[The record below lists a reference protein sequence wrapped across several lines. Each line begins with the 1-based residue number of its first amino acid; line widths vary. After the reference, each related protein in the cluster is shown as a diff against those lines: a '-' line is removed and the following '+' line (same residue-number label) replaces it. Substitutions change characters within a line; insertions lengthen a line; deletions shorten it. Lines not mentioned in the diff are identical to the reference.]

1 MSGRTSQVKA
11 ASTVQDHGISSTSLG
26 TACMSIKPSDV
37 TARCSGVY
45 APVGITNLT
54 EESCT
59 LTALKPG
66 SSKAK
71 SVGHRLCRRG
81 WLLLLPLKT
90 GSTVCRCCS
99 EKKAAAAAAA
109 SLGVSDTVKKSVEG
123 DWTLDG
129 SRLVCFN
136 RVNGIDPHRRSA
148 SNSTCRST
156 FHVHVNH

>member
-1 MSGRTSQVKA
+1 MLQ
-11 ASTVQDHGISSTSLG
+11 
-26 TACMSIKPSDV
+26 
-37 TARCSGVY
+37 GVY
-45 APVGITNLT
+45 FSVGITNLT

-71 SVGHRLCRRG
+71 SVGHRLCSRG

-109 SLGVSDTVKKSVEG
+109 ASLGVSDTVKKSVEG
-123 DWTLDG
+123 G
-129 SRLVCFN
+129 
-136 RVNGIDPHRRSA
+136 
-148 SNSTCRST
+148 
-156 FHVHVNH
+156 